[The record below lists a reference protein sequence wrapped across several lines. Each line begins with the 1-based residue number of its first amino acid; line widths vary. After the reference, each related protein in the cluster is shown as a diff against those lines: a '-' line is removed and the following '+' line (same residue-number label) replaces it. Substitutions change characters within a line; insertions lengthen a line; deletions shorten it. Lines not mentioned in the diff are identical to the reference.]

1 MYIYMDEENFIKYLS
16 GEKALGFKFK
26 SYLHLIQ
33 KFPCRTGCK
42 IRAKIQSKDVTSS
55 NNYCINVQK
64 FLLNVKKN
72 WCVGYTKAKSNY
84 IKFEFEIDGTIK
96 NSDYVIMY
104 NITVNKKDFFINI
117 NPDYIIIKKFE
128 ILEFEEILQVEG
140 TWIKKR
146 LEKNIDF
153 IDKIKDTVQKQILNN
168 NIYLNV
174 KFEI

>member
-1 MYIYMDEENFIKYLS
+1 
-16 GEKALGFKFK
+16 
-26 SYLHLIQ
+26 
-33 KFPCRTGCK
+33 
-42 IRAKIQSKDVTSS
+42 
-55 NNYCINVQK
+55 
-64 FLLNVKKN
+64 LNVKKN